1 MVDKR
6 DFKSIATAGFLSLLT
21 LIFLAFMGP
30 YAYKYVTEGP
40 DGINYTLAD
49 VPGGGIVSS
58 LAFVLVM
65 LAIVIVVILGIIDML

>member
-1 MVDKR
+1 MVQKSE
-6 DFKSIATAGFLSLLT
+6 FKQIATAGFLSLLT
-21 LIFLAFMGP
+21 LIFLAFLGP

-40 DGINYTLAD
+40 QDINYTLAD

-65 LAIVIVVILGIIDML
+65 LAIVIVVVLAIVDML